1 MSSRDSHCSVLSE
14 HICVCVF
21 SLINYVG
28 VTSVVEIKRS
38 KVWDN
43 QSYSLVKGSS
53 ETIARNLETILLIQI
68 KG

>member
-1 MSSRDSHCSVLSE
+1 M
-14 HICVCVF
+14 CVF